1 MSVIEGFSVEAGAEE
16 VGAAVGVVAVEE
28 DAVEAAEA
36 APDGSPLT
44 QPPEPRRPSR
54 RLPTSPV
61 RYNHQGLV

>member
-44 QPPEPRRPSR
+44 PPPEPRPSR